1 MMKNKNCNFGNFVFL
16 VLFLFLVFCLL
27 PISGFSRLYAKDI
40 TIIFTGNTHAMLYPC
55 SCPKEPDGG
64 VSRRASLI
72 KQIRQS
78 DPDAILLDTGNFF
91 AGGALDEYTQN
102 TQLDM
107 QRTEV
112 NLKAI
117 ELMRYDA
124 ISLGEDEFNFGE
136 GFLKENIFKNKINLI
151 SCNVISD
158 FVKPYYVR
166 RIGDIKVGVIGV
178 TSISAKRK
186 AQKVKFSDDLFVS
199 VKDALSKL
207 KDDEKADIVILLS
220 NLNEDLEVKLLNS
233 FDGIDLLVSANERG
247 HRDGPVKIGTAMAV
261 SAVWQGRNLGK
272 ITLKMDKAKIIDYKA
287 EGLRLSDKIKDD
299 AAILSVLPQ
308 CFSDINCR
316 KEGFLG
322 ACVNQGTLKA
332 QCKFDKAPRISLT
345 VIKPASCITCDTDKV
360 IKSFKRPFPGL
371 EVSYLDSSSSKAKQI
386 IKDFNV
392 KGLPA
397 YFFGQEIEKDKAFL
411 GLKDNLNK
419 KGNLYMIKPEL
430 VGFSYLPGRKRING
444 KLDVFISLFD
454 YSAPAVLNVL
464 KDKSADIHFLAIE
477 NNGRFEAAKGNME
490 LEENIR
496 SVCVKKYC
504 PKSFYDYISCRSRN
518 INSSWWEDCLTDCNT
533 DKIKTC
539 ARSEEGSV
547 LLRENIKL
555 NRELEI
561 MFGPTYLLDNQEVFS
576 TRGAPTKEEL
586 NKVIK
591 K

>member
-27 PISGFSRLYAKDI
+27 PIFGFSRLYAKDI

-64 VSRRASLI
+64 VARRSSLI

-78 DPDAILLDTGNFF
+78 EPDAILLDTGNFF

-107 QRTEV
+107 QRTKV
-112 NLKAI
+112 NLNAL
-117 ELMRYDA
+117 ELMHYDA
-124 ISLGEDEFNFGE
+124 LALGEDEFNFGE
-136 GFLKENIFKNKINLI
+136 DFLKESIFKDKINLI

-158 FVKPYYVR
+158 FVKPYYIKRV
-166 RIGDIKVGVIGV
+166 GDLKVGIIGV

-186 AQKVKFSDDLFVS
+186 AQKIKLSDDLFLS
-199 VKDALSKL
+199 VKEALSKL
-207 KDDEKADIVILLS
+207 KDNEKADIVILLS
-220 NLNEDLEVKLLNS
+220 NLNEESEVKLLNS
-233 FDGIDLLVSANERG
+233 FKGIDLLISANERG
-247 HRDGPVKIGTAMAV
+247 HRNEPVKIGTAITVGA
-261 SAVWQGRNLGK
+261 AWQGRHLGK
-272 ITLKMDKAKIIDYKA
+272 VILKTEKGKVVDYKA
-287 EGLRLSDKIKDD
+287 EDLRLSDKIKDD
-299 AAILSVLPQ
+299 AAILSILPQ
-308 CFSDINCR
+308 CFSDASCR

-322 ACVNQGTLKA
+322 TCINQGTLKA
-332 QCKFDKAPRISLT
+332 QCKFNKAPRISLI
-345 VIKPASCITCDTDKV
+345 VIRPASCVTCDTDKV
-360 IKSFKRPFPGL
+360 IKSFKSPFPGL
-371 EVSYLDSSSSKAKQI
+371 EVSYLDSASSKAKQI

-411 GLKDNLNK
+411 GLKDNLDK
-419 KGNLYMIKPEL
+419 KGNLYMIKPQL
-430 VGFSYLPGRKRING
+430 VGFSYLPGRKRVNG

-454 YSAPAVLNVL
+454 YSAPAVLDVL
-464 KDKSADIHFLAIE
+464 KDKNSDIHFLAIE
-477 NNGRFEAAKGNME
+477 KNGRFEAAKGNME
-490 LEENIR
+490 LEEDIR

-504 PKSFYDYISCRSRN
+504 PKSFYSYISCRSKN
-518 INSSWWEDCLTDCNT
+518 INSSWWEDCLNDCNT

-547 LLRENIKL
+547 LLRDNIKL
-555 NRELEI
+555 NSELEI
-561 MFGPTYLLDNQEVFS
+561 MFGPTYLLDNLEIFS
-576 TRGAPTKEEL
+576 TRGAPSKEEL